1 MGKTVLWKRRGEG
14 NQSLRVDGRT
24 DGGGRGSM
32 EEKHIRWLTAVCCD
46 VRGQK

>member
-14 NQSLRVDGRT
+14 NQSLRVDGGG
-24 DGGGRGSM
+24 GGGRRSM

>member
-14 NQSLRVDGRT
+14 NLSLRVDGG
-24 DGGGRGSM
+24 GGGRGVSM

-46 VRGQK
+46 VRGQR